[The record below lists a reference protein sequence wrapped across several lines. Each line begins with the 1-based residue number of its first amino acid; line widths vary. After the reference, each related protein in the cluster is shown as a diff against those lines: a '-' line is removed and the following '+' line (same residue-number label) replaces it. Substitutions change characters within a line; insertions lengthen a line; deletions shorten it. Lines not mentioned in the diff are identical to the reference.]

1 MNHQIPPDLHRKLPL
16 SLSFKTG
23 FAFCFLLVLF
33 EPLEIRSQQQRGMLA
48 GIQVLP
54 ENLIF
59 VGNKSL
65 SSEELRG
72 IFRNAGTVTAKLA
85 PENMDTY
92 DTNRISHAIEMLL
105 AFYRNQGFIK
115 ARIELPE
122 IDFGPKSAGTK
133 IRLVLKITE
142 NNAYQLGQ
150 VKVNGARALDESLIL
165 SMLNLRPKGAIN
177 FSKMNSGT
185 LAVKETYLT
194 LGYLDVDIKTSL
206 DAPDGKKVADLR
218 LDIIEGHQYH
228 LGQVRLAGHSALNEK
243 SLQEFLPFKTGDIF
257 GRRAFEAC
265 LEDLNELGITP
276 VLTADDVDF
285 NFNKEGA
292 LVDVEIH
299 LEGKKKKTTSE

>member
-1 MNHQIPPDLHRKLPL
+1 MDHQIPTDLHRKLLL
-16 SLSFKTG
+16 SLPLKIG
-23 FAFCFLLVLF
+23 FAFCFLLTLH
-33 EPLEIRSQQQRGMLA
+33 EPLEIMSQQQQGMLA
-48 GIQVLP
+48 GIQVP
-54 ENLIF
+54 SENIVF
-59 VGNKSL
+59 VGNKSF

-85 PENMDTY
+85 SENMDTY

-105 AFYRNQGFIK
+105 TFYRNQGFIK
-115 ARIELPE
+115 ASIDVPE
-122 IDFGPKSAGTK
+122 IDFGPKVGGTK

-150 VKVNGARALDESLIL
+150 VKVNGARALGESLIL
-165 SMLNLRPKGAIN
+165 PMLNVRLRSPIN
-177 FSKMNSGT
+177 FSKINSGT
-185 LAVKETYLT
+185 LALKETYLT

-206 DAPDGKKVADLR
+206 DAPEGKKIADLK
-218 LDIIEGHQYH
+218 LDIIEGNQYH
-228 LGQVRLAGHSALNEK
+228 LGQVRLVGNSALNEK
-243 SLQEFLPFKTGDIF
+243 SLQEFMPFKTGDIF

-299 LEGKKKKTTSE
+299 LAGKKKKVNGQ